1 MNKKNMIE
9 QLIPIFK
16 EVFNDDDLIIAKST
30 AAKDVDGWD
39 SLAHIRLIV
48 AIEKSFKLRFTAAE
62 ISELENVGEMIDLIL
77 KKKANV

>member
-1 MNKKNMIE
+1 MIE

-16 EVFNDDDLIIAKST
+16 EVFNDDDLKIAQST
-30 AAKDVDGWD
+30 TAKDIDGWD

-48 AIEKSFKLRFTAAE
+48 AIEKFFKIRFTAAE